1 MKLRITLL
9 CSLLFATV
17 LVAQTPAQLQEERI
31 QASYLIAFGR
41 KARTDEV
48 GYWSKQKV
56 ADVAALVRLHKN
68 YLQADKGTREASIRR
83 SYIDSFG
90 RNPDAG
96 ELKHWSVGVDTYS
109 ELMANHTNWLK
120 ANPAEQD
127 GTIDRSYQ
135 SALGRKPSAAER
147 AYWRSQGALN
157 FVTLVACHEQWK
169 KAGSQKTSGSAGFAP
184 SSSLL
189 ATVNVS
195 RPVANEVVAASSSIR
210 LLEGQLIAAGGL
222 NLIAAGGQNL
232 IAAGGQNLI
241 AAGGQNLIAAGGQN
255 LIGVDGGSLK
265 R

>member
-1 MKLRITLL
+1 MKALVTLL
-9 CSLLFATV
+9 ATLVTAAV
-17 LVAQTPAQLQEERI
+17 LGAQTPAQLQEQRI
-31 QASYLIAFGR
+31 QASYLVAFGR
-41 KARTDEV
+41 KARADEV
-48 GYWSKQKV
+48 AYWAKQPV

-68 YLQADKGTREASIRR
+68 YLRTDKATREASIRR

-96 ELKHWSVGVDTYS
+96 ELRHWSAGVDTYS
-109 ELMANHTNWLK
+109 ELMVHHANWLK
-120 ANPAEQD
+120 SNPSEQD
-127 GTIDRSYQ
+127 RTIDRSYQ

-147 AYWRSQGALN
+147 TYWRGQGALN

-169 KAGSQKTSGSAGFAP
+169 KAGGQKTSGSAGFAP
-184 SSSLL
+184 SSGLL

-195 RPVANEVVAASSSIR
+195 RPVANEVVVATPAVRI
-210 LLEGQLIAAGGL
+210 LEGQLIAAGGQ

-265 R
+265 

>member
-1 MKLRITLL
+1 
-9 CSLLFATV
+9 V
-17 LVAQTPAQLQEERI
+17 LGAQTPAQVQEQRI

-56 ADVAALVRLHKN
+56 ADVAGLVRLHQN
-68 YLQADKGTREASIRR
+68 YLRTDKGTRQDSIRR
-83 SYIDSFG
+83 SYVDSFG

-96 ELKHWSVGVDTYS
+96 ELRHWSAGVDTYS
-109 ELMANHTNWLK
+109 DLMAHHAKWLK
-120 ANPAEQD
+120 SNPAEQD
-127 GTIDRSYQ
+127 ATIDRSYQ

-147 AYWRSQGALN
+147 TYWRGQGALN

-169 KAGSQKTSGSAGFAP
+169 KAGGQKTSGSAGFAP
-184 SSSLL
+184 TSGLL

-195 RPVANEVVAASSSIR
+195 RPVANEVVAASPSIR
-210 LLEGQLIAAGGL
+210 ILEGQLIAAGGQ

-255 LIGVDGGSLK
+255 LLGVDAGTLK